1 MHVLFEHVIVVKLR
15 FVPTTVDQG
24 QSEFVLQVAYEK
36 FFKIVIILFEKSFY
50 DFEMKS
56 WYNVSVYYQYLNLF
70 RL

>member
-36 FFKIVIILFEKSFY
+36 FLKIVIILFEKSFY

-56 WYNVSVYYQYLNLF
+56 W
-70 RL
+70 